1 MRNNNM
7 DTKIH
12 QHGSIHIHSSRT
24 NNSIH
29 DTTKHKQIQ
38 TKQNNRNRTN
48 RRNKNKG
55 ETMNPPTYFLI
66 VILSYTS
73 ALILALFNFELGIS
87 FEIGTLTT
95 VSILNIVDYKGV
107 DI

>member
-1 MRNNNM
+1 
-7 DTKIH
+7 
-12 QHGSIHIHSSRT
+12 
-24 NNSIH
+24 
-29 DTTKHKQIQ
+29 
-38 TKQNNRNRTN
+38 
-48 RRNKNKG
+48 
-55 ETMNPPTYFLI
+55 MNPPTYFLI